1 MSAHGK
7 KNDDLL
13 KEVLERAATNK
24 DFRARLLAEPVS
36 AIRME
41 FGVILPHDYRIKF
54 VERPRDLDA
63 LIVLPDAGGR
73 GELDEDD
80 LDMVAG
86 GGDTEVSPC
95 GSW

>member
-7 KNDDLL
+7 KTDDLL
-13 KEVLERAATNK
+13 KEVMERAAT
-24 DFRARLLAEPVS
+24 DREFRARLLADPVA
-36 AIRME
+36 AIRVA
-41 FGVILPHDYRIKF
+41 FGVILPHNYRIKF
-54 VERPRDLDA
+54 MERPRDLDA

-80 LDMVAG
+80 LDLVAG
-86 GGDTEVSPC
+86 GGDTDTC